1 MVILHPSPRSSFF
14 KNAAKS
20 LEVKRLAEENNLYV
34 KNTLQVII
42 YLPEMSNEE
51 SVRTKNTSNKK
62 VRSLYLERKLAKQ
75 SLIERQVNLLQE
87 VGVKEIFLTSK
98 NESLLALVEESILK
112 SRNIPFK
119 QKITFHFSSTK
130 RLLNTPSLF
139 NKEIESNDGTTVL
152 LMDGQW
158 LFDKRIIQSI
168 LEEHSLEHVNKTE
181 EKKTALSLLVEE
193 DRQTKRP
200 EDSSKLKV
208 NSYLPLCRVTK
219 LFLRKSFQNETEKNS
234 GEMKEEQE
242 PVWNIIKTLAETNT
256 ASIKLST
263 IPVYVPSMRRNLPV
277 HYFKLETKRDLL
289 RVKWNLVKLT
299 QKGTLDL
306 IAWYFNRPLEH
317 MVTFTIAN
325 SPLTPNHITMLVNL
339 LAFGLAA
346 CLLTAPYIR
355 NKHPTITTAL
365 PWIAFVLL
373 IAVNVLDG
381 VDGKLARVRGRLT
394 ISGNIE
400 HSFDQLYEQTIY
412 FAAGWYTIAIT
423 NQPLLPWII
432 FLIAFLILDSF
443 NRHVSM
449 QYHLVVGLSLADSS
463 KFDRLFRRFDGRR
476 NIYTLHILV
485 LFILQA
491 KYFLTVTFFAH
502 ALLTALVYSSSAIY
516 HMRKADQG
524 IFPERIISKKTK

>member
-1 MVILHPSPRSSFF
+1 MAE
-14 KNAAKS
+14 KNNQ
-20 LEVKRLAEENNLYV
+20 LV

-42 YLPEMSNEE
+42 YLPEITSEE
-51 SVRTKNTSNKK
+51 SQETKNASNKN

-75 SLIERQVNLLQE
+75 SLIERQINLLQE
-87 VGVKEIFLTSK
+87 LGVKEIFFVSR
-98 NESLLALVEESILK
+98 NESLLLAVEESILK
-112 SRNIPFK
+112 SKNIPFR
-119 QKITFHFSSTK
+119 QNVTVHYSSLKAFLKTQ
-130 RLLNTPSLF
+130 SLF
-139 NKEIESNDGTTVL
+139 NEDMERDNPTVL

-168 LEEHSLEHVNKTE
+168 LEEHSLKHVNKTE

-193 DRQTKRP
+193 DRQTKRS
-200 EDSSKLKV
+200 EDSSKLEV

-219 LFLRKSFQNETEKNS
+219 QFLTKSFQNETETNS
-234 GEMKEEQE
+234 NEMKEEQE

-263 IPVYVPSMRRNLPV
+263 ILVYVPSMRRNLPV

-339 LAFGLAA
+339 LAFGLAV

-355 NKHPTITTAL
+355 NKHPTIATAL

-412 FAAGWYTIAIT
+412 FAVGWYTIAIT

-432 FLIAFLILDSF
+432 FLIAFLVLDSF

-449 QYHLVVGLSLADSS
+449 QYHLVMGLSLADSS
-463 KFDRLFRRFDGRR
+463 RFDRLFRRFDGRR

-516 HMRKADQG
+516 HMRKADRG
-524 IFPERIISKKTK
+524 IFPERITAKKTK